1 MEANM
6 ANVNHSALTDPYLH
20 EPKGAAAA
28 TSGQVYVADGAASGA
43 WASLD
48 AATTY
53 IISGVIDDISTAAT
67 VYIPTPEA
75 GTVKQ
80 VTTVLSGAIATA
92 DVTVLVKDAAA
103 ATMGTIT
110 VAFTGS
116 AAADIDSTTPSTNN
130 TFTANSFVTIAT
142 DGASTNVVKLYFS
155 LLVERS

>member
-1 MEANM
+1 M

-28 TSGQVYVADGAASGA
+28 TSGQVYVANGAASGA
-43 WASLD
+43 WANLD

-80 VTTVLSGAIATA
+80 VTTVLDGTIATSA
-92 DVTVLVKDAAA
+92 VAVVVKNAAA

-110 VAFTGS
+110 VNDAGS
-116 AAADIDSTTPSTNN
+116 AAGDIDSVTPASNN

-142 DGASTNVVKLYFS
+142 DGASTNTVKLYFS

>member
-1 MEANM
+1 M

-28 TSGQVYVADGAASGA
+28 ASGQVYVADGSASGD
-43 WASLD
+43 WTDLD

-53 IISGVIDDISTAAT
+53 IISGVIDDISTADT

-80 VTTVLSGAIATA
+80 VTTILNGAIATA
-92 DVTVLVKDAAA
+92 NNTVLVKNAAA

-110 VAFTGS
+110 VAFSGS
-116 AAADIDSTTPSTNN
+116 AAADIDSATPASNN
-130 TFTANSFVTIAT
+130 TFAANSFVTIAT
-142 DGASTNVVKLYFS
+142 DGASTNTVKLYFS
-155 LLVERS
+155 LLMERS